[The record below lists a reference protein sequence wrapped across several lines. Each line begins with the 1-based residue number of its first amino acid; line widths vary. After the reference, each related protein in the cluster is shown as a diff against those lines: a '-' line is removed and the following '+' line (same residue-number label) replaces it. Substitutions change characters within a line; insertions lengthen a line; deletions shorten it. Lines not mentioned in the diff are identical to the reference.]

1 MLVPDRPPT
10 EISVVSLGTNA
21 VLVNWSPVPREY
33 TNGKVLGYK
42 VLYGHVNDT
51 SHANI
56 TVADTRKQID
66 GLKSN
71 TNYSFQLLAFTAK
84 GDGAISTNYFAK
96 TNSDPVNG
104 GHYKPQSSAT
114 GTAAFNVTHTGLFY
128 ETLLLH

>member
-1 MLVPDRPPT
+1 M
-10 EISVVSLGTNA
+10 
-21 VLVNWSPVPREY
+21 LVNWSPVPQEY

-84 GDGAISTNYFAK
+84 GDGAVSTNYFAK
-96 TNSDPVNG
+96 TNPGIKGFIKKNC
-104 GHYKPQSSAT
+104 
-114 GTAAFNVTHTGLFY
+114 VTLRGK
-128 ETLLLH
+128 